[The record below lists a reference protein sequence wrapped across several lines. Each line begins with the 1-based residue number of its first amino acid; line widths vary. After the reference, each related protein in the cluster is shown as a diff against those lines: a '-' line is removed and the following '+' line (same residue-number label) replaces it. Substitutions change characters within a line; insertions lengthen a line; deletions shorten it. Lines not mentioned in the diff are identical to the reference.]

1 MSNEVKKRSLFLP
14 SFRVTT
20 YRAQVTGDTSQ
31 VMKFSSITT
40 ETNGSH
46 TMLKTVADWD
56 LL

>member
-40 ETNGSH
+40 ETSGSH